1 MRCTGS
7 TQSWTMSRSRPSVLD
22 VARRAGV
29 VGRTVY
35 DLIVGLAAADVG
47 AMLLSLDRR
56 AVPTYE
62 AAGTGHELLGS

>member
-1 MRCTGS
+1 
-7 TQSWTMSRSRPSVLD
+7 